1 MASHAVDTNLPH
13 AILDGLLG
21 PSDTSELAELAAVAD
36 LTEVTAVAD
45 VTEVTAVAE
54 VVEVAV
60 DVALEAEFAGCFV
73 FGAAKAKTHLPF
85 VSLLSS

>member
-21 PSDTSELAELAAVAD
+21 PSDTSELAELA
-36 LTEVTAVAD
+36 AVAD